1 MILVESSVWI
11 DFLTHP
17 PSPHRGHFGALLRLP
32 GAVGVPGPV
41 VQEVL
46 QGIRD
51 PAIFE
56 QVRQTLEG
64 FPIFHAQTSTYL
76 RATQLYRQLRAKGST
91 VPSGDVTIAAIAIE
105 TEHELYTLDHHFQ
118 RIAQHSALRLY
129 HAR

>member
-11 DFLTHP
+11 DFLTHQ
-17 PSPHRGHFGALLRLP
+17 PSPHRAHFGEILRLA

-51 PAIFE
+51 PYMFE
-56 QVRQTLEG
+56 QVRQTMED

-76 RATQLYRQLRAKGST
+76 RAARLYRQLRTKGAT

-105 TEHELYTLDHHFQ
+105 TDHELYTLDHHFQ
-118 RIAQHSALRLY
+118 RIAQHSALRL
-129 HAR
+129 HHP